1 MKLPHPSILHPY
13 THFADPTTGFN
24 AAMLNRVVQDNY
36 ILSCPVHERNV
47 SLLFDEM
54 KVKAGLA
61 FSVRSGKV
69 IGFTDVGS
77 LANEVADFERKCRG
91 ESEPAVASHV
101 LVLMVLGIFS
111 SLHAPVGYYP
121 STGVSSDQLYPCMWE
136 AIVFL
141 ELAGFQ
147 VRALVSD
154 GASPNR
160 KFYRLH
166 SSEATTE
173 ATYFTANP
181 CDPDRHVFFIC
192 DVPHLVKTT
201 RNNWENSGYHS

>member
-1 MKLPHPSILHPY
+1 MKLPHPSTLHPY
-13 THFADPTTGFN
+13 THFADPTTEFN
-24 AAMLNRVVQDNY
+24 AAMLNRVVQD

-69 IGFTDVGS
+69 LRFTYVGS

-101 LVLMVLGIFS
+101 LTLMVLGIFS
-111 SLHAPVGYYP
+111 ALHAPVGYYT

-141 ELAGFQ
+141 ELGLGQAFLLY
-147 VRALVSD
+147 VL
-154 GASPNR
+154 
-160 KFYRLH
+160 
-166 SSEATTE
+166 
-173 ATYFTANP
+173 
-181 CDPDRHVFFIC
+181 
-192 DVPHLVKTT
+192 
-201 RNNWENSGYHS
+201 